1 MEIVNSLQYAKP
13 ATSAGYAAGGS
24 TGPASSYAASSGDS
38 VVTTISPVSDPRRGP
53 SEQKLKQAFAALD
66 LPELPVDDYRV
77 ELNFNRDTGRVV
89 AKVMDTNGET
99 LREIPTKELQRLF
112 SQIREY
118 LGSVVD
124 EEA

>member
-13 ATSAGYAAGGS
+13 AASASHGAAGS
-24 TGPASSYAASSGDS
+24 TGPASSYTASSGDS
-38 VVTTISPVSDPRRGP
+38 AVAISPASDPRRGP

-66 LPELPVDDYRV
+66 LPEMPVDDYRV